1 MGVEF
6 FLSEEGGMDTRFGMY
21 GGMGRCTRGCGWMT
35 CSMGTGGKKCQME
48 VHLKDSL
55 LGGGRMATVSTDG
68 PIRQCTRGSGSRVR
82 STDVEL
88 MSGPMD
94 EDMTVSGAKTNS
106 TVRVST
112 SGLMVVSTQEVT

>member
-1 MGVEF
+1 
-6 FLSEEGGMDTRFGMY
+6 
-21 GGMGRCTRGCGWMT
+21 
-35 CSMGTGGKKCQME
+35 
-48 VHLKDSL
+48 
-55 LGGGRMATVSTDG
+55 MATVSTDG

-88 MSGPMD
+88 MSGLMD
-94 EDMTVSGAKTNS
+94 EDMTVSGAKTNF